1 MNGYEA
7 VAQGYKK
14 LVEQGKL
21 TAEQAQPEIRVLDF
35 LGECDPD
42 DIYRLVDSSAF
53 NSIIKAFCQKA
64 LMGANVDQDT
74 ADSVMDELRWIMD
87 TMTSKE
93 VTESV

>member
-1 MNGYEA
+1 MNGYEV
-7 VAQGYKK
+7 VAQGYKQ

-21 TAEQAQPEIRVLDF
+21 TAEEAQPEIRVLDF
-35 LGECDPD
+35 LGACAPD

-53 NSIIKAFCQKA
+53 NDIIKAFCKA
-64 LMGANVDQDT
+64 ALQGASVDQDT
-74 ADSVMDELRWIMD
+74 SDRIMDELRWIMD

>member
-1 MNGYEA
+1 MNGYEM
-7 VAQGYKK
+7 VAQGYKQ
-14 LVEQGKL
+14 LVEQGKM
-21 TAEQAQPEIRVLDF
+21 TADQAQPEIRVLDF

-53 NSIIKAFCQKA
+53 NSIIKAFCKKA
-64 LMGANVDQDT
+64 LQGAAVDQDT

-93 VTESV
+93 VAESI